1 MKKANFE
8 YKPGDIVRCK
18 KFLKCDYFNFY
29 NGSDYKILRLY
40 HTKNDEVTKVRI
52 DIKTSSHTSKIFSK
66 DDFYKYFYSK
76 SEIRKI
82 KIKKI
87 EK

>member
-1 MKKANFE
+1 MKKVNFE

-29 NGSDYKILRLY
+29 NGSDYKILKLY
-40 HTKNDEVTKVRI
+40 HTKFGDITEIRI
-52 DIKTSSHTSKIFSK
+52 DIKNNTLSKIFSK
-66 DDFYKYFYSK
+66 ENFYKYFYSK